1 MTIIRQVG
9 TLAYATFLLGMIWI
23 VGPLHKLTSF
33 VMRVIANQH
42 AKVHG
47 DTLQKLETI
56 SS

>member
-1 MTIIRQVG
+1 MTIIRQIG

-47 DTLQKLETI
+47 DN
-56 SS
+56 S